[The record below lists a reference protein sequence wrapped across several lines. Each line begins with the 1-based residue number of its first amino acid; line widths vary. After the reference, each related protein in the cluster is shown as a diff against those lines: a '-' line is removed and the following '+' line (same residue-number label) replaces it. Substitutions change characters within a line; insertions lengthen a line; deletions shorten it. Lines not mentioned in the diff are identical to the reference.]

1 MPTAPR
7 VITATALDTETQAAS
22 SSAVNVIVDNTA
34 PVIAI
39 SGPAGGSTESDTI
52 TVTASANDATSDVIQ
67 VEFFANS
74 NSIGVDTNASDGW
87 SVPWDTTNVTNGT
100 YDLTAQATDTAENS
114 STATAVQITVD
125 NIGEL
130 QQVTYF
136 SVQNETAVGGLS
148 VADEDVIAFNGTDF
162 SLLFDGSDVG
172 LGSFDINA
180 LSVISETEILMS
192 FTNAGTIGGLAM
204 DDSDIVLFTASSLGT
219 TTAGTFEM
227 YLDGSDVGLSS
238 SREDIDGF
246 QLLSNGNLLI
256 STEGSFRGTGAS
268 GADEDIFEFT
278 PTNLGNTTAGSFSIY
293 FDGSDVGLG
302 GSRRQ
307 RGSNRD
313 IDGFAILN
321 EQLYFTTV
329 GTLSVTGTAGEDED
343 IFVFNPTSLGSA
355 TSGSFDSALFFDGSF
370 FGIGGY
376 RCECHRS
383 FRQCGRRRSTVR
395 TCGLLG
401 L

>member
-1 MPTAPR
+1 ANAGADQT
-7 VITATALDTETQAAS
+7 VTEGDVVTLD
-22 SSAVNVIVDNTA
+22 
-34 PVIAI
+34 
-39 SGPAGGSTESDTI
+39 G
-52 TVTASANDATSDVIQ
+52 TASADPESQPLTFAWTQTAGTTLTLSDATVAQPTFTAPELLADETLTFQLLV
-67 VEFFANS
+67 
-74 NSIGVDTNASDGW
+74 SDGVNN
-87 SVPWDTTNVTNGT
+87 STPDTV
-100 YDLTAQATDTAENS
+100 
-114 STATAVQITVD
+114 VITVNAD
-125 NIGEL
+125 NGSPAL
-130 QQVTYF
+130 YF
-136 SVQNETAVGGLS
+136 SVQSETVVGGLS

-192 FTNAGTIGGLAM
+192 FNKAGTIGGLAM

-227 YLDGSDVGLSS
+227 YLDGSDVGLNS

-256 STEGSFRGTGAS
+256 STEGSFSGTGAS

-370 FGIGGY
+370 FGIGGTDVNAIDL
-376 RCECHRS
+376 S
-383 FRQCGRRRSTVR
+383 GSV
-395 TCGLLG
+395 GDVD
-401 L
+401 